1 MSGRIMFLAG
11 DYRSAINQFNDVDV
25 QIVGQDLETEKEMID
40 KGRNFYG
47 QGFRGSHDGNIYVF
61 SNNGCFYN
69 GLRIA
74 IALGDVEHK
83 DVEFY
88 FFERTEPGYKRAYLS
103 KNGRILSAPVG
114 FFDGWESSVMDL
126 LDIVPR

>member
-11 DYRSAINQFNDVDV
+11 DYNSAINQFNDVDV
-25 QIVGQDLETEKEMID
+25 QIVGQDLETEKEMIN

-47 QGFRGSHDGNIYVF
+47 QGFRESHDSNIYVF

-74 IALGDVEHK
+74 IANGDVEHNA
-83 DVEFY
+83 VEFY
-88 FFERTEPGYKRAYLS
+88 FFDRNEPGFQRAHLS
-103 KNGRILSAPVG
+103 RNGRILSAPIG
-114 FFDGWESSVMDL
+114 FFDGWENSIMDL
-126 LDIVPR
+126 LSVTPR